1 MVAELINKYLWL
13 VETLRGGGD
22 RGLAFVDICRKYR
35 SEFHEDYPR
44 RTFNN
49 HREAIADAFGIEIAC
64 DRSTNRYYI
73 PFVDDALDR
82 DASKQ
87 WLINTFT
94 VNNLLSGSR
103 DRLSGRVSVEDI
115 PSGHQILPVL
125 LSAMKENRRVSFLY
139 RKYTGNVPEE
149 RILAPYAVKEFEKRW
164 YVVGRVSGRDVL
176 RVYGLDRIRDI
187 RILEESFRVPEDFD
201 VNSLFYNSFGV
212 YPPEPGQQAVSVLLK
227 TSEVEARFLRDLP
240 LHHSQT
246 EETGPGGCRLFRLRV
261 IPNANFIMALCR
273 LGSRIEV
280 LEPEEVRRQVAEELR
295 SAALQYTDKQQ
306 ITI

>member
-115 PSGHQILPVL
+115 PSGQKYLTTVMQ
-125 LSAMKENRRVSFLY
+125 AMLDDRKMTLRYRRY
-139 RKYTGNVPEE
+139 MGEE
-149 RILAPYAVKEFEKRW
+149 EVRHIRPYAVKEFAKRW
-164 YVVGRVSGRDVL
+164 YVVAFSEEAGAV
-176 RVYGLDRIRDI
+176 RVYAMDRILS
-187 RILEESFRVPEDFD
+187 LEISEGKFRMPPGFRVDELFED
-201 VNSLFYNSFGV
+201 SYGI
-212 YPPEPGQQAVSVLLK
+212 YPPEGEEPVLVKLR
-227 TSEVEARFLRDLP
+227 TTAREAAYLRDLP
-240 LHHSQT
+240 LHQSQVFLGT
-246 EETGPGGCRLFRLRV
+246 DEGGRSIFALRL
-261 IPNANFIMALCR
+261 IPNPNFVMELCKHGNR
-273 LGSRIEV
+273 LEV
-280 LEPEEVRRQVAEELR
+280 LEPESLRRQVADELR
-295 SAALQYTDKQQ
+295 NALKMYE
-306 ITI
+306 

>member
-94 VNNLLSGSR
+94 
-103 DRLSGRVSVEDI
+103 DRKSV
-115 PSGHQILPVL
+115 V
-125 LSAMKENRRVSFLY
+125 
-139 RKYTGNVPEE
+139 
-149 RILAPYAVKEFEKRW
+149 
-164 YVVGRVSGRDVL
+164 
-176 RVYGLDRIRDI
+176 
-187 RILEESFRVPEDFD
+187 
-201 VNSLFYNSFGV
+201 
-212 YPPEPGQQAVSVLLK
+212 
-227 TSEVEARFLRDLP
+227 
-240 LHHSQT
+240 
-246 EETGPGGCRLFRLRV
+246 
-261 IPNANFIMALCR
+261 
-273 LGSRIEV
+273 
-280 LEPEEVRRQVAEELR
+280 
-295 SAALQYTDKQQ
+295 
-306 ITI
+306 